1 MLITQ
6 YCLVK
11 LAEIKLNGLI
21 LFDHP
26 AREPQEFLKSAY
38 RNLKINYPKF
48 FKMDTLSKLAFL
60 STEVLLKNQEI
71 LLRYDT
77 HEIGIILQ
85 NSTSSLETDE
95 KHQESINDRQN
106 YFPSPSVFV
115 YTLPNIM
122 VGEIAIKHKI
132 QGENAVLITDKPDA
146 VQLYDYV
153 DELFLQNRVKC
164 CITGRVE
171 SYGGKMSA
179 ILMLVEIGERAI
191 SFVEPEE
198 MFIFGLSN
206 FERIFNE
213 AL

>member
-11 LAEIKLNGLI
+11 LPVIKHNGSI
-21 LFDHP
+21 IFNHP

-38 RNLKINYPKF
+38 RKLNINYPKF
-48 FKMDTLSKLAFL
+48 FKMDNLSKLAFL
-60 STEVLLKNQEI
+60 SAEILFRNQEI
-71 LLRYDT
+71 LHRYET
-77 HEIGIILQ
+77 YEIGIILQ
-85 NSTSSLETDE
+85 NSSSSLETDE

-132 QGENAVLITDKPDA
+132 QGENAVLISEKPDA
-146 VQLYDYV
+146 RPLYEYV
-153 DELFLQNRVKC
+153 DEIFFQNRVKC

-171 SYGGKMSA
+171 SYHGNMSA
-179 ILMLVEIGERAI
+179 CLMLVETEEKAI
-191 SFVEPEE
+191 AFVEPQE

-213 AL
+213 EI

>member
-1 MLITQ
+1 MLITR
-6 YCLVK
+6 YCLIK
-11 LAEIKLNGLI
+11 LPEIKLNGSI

-26 AREPQEFLKSAY
+26 AREPKEFLKSAY
-38 RNLKINYPKF
+38 RHLNINYPKF
-48 FKMDTLSKLAFL
+48 FKMDNLSKLAFL
-60 STEVLLKNQEI
+60 ATEVLLNNQEI
-71 LLRYDT
+71 LHRYDT

-95 KHQESINDRQN
+95 NHQESINDRQN
-106 YFPSPSVFV
+106 YFPSPSIFV

-122 VGEIAIKHKI
+122 VGEIAIRHKI
-132 QGENAVLITDKPDA
+132 QGENAVLITEKPDA
-146 VQLYDYV
+146 VQLFNYV
-153 DELFLQNRVKC
+153 NDIFLQNRAKC

-171 SYGGKMSA
+171 SYHGNMSA
-179 ILMLVEIGERAI
+179 CLMLVEIGERAI

-198 MFIFGLSN
+198 MFIFELSN

>member
-11 LAEIKLNGLI
+11 PPEIRLNGSVI
-21 LFDHP
+21 FDNP
-26 AREPQEFLKSAY
+26 TLEPPEFLKSAY
-38 RNLKINYPKF
+38 RNLNINYPKF
-48 FKMDTLSKLAFL
+48 FKMDALSKLAFL
-60 STEVLLKNQEI
+60 SAEVLLKNQEI
-71 LLRYDT
+71 THRYDA

-85 NSTSSLETDE
+85 NSSSSLETDE

-132 QGENAVLITDKPDA
+132 RGENTVLICERPDA
-146 VQLYDYV
+146 RQLYEYV
-153 DELFLQNRVKC
+153 YDNFLQNRFKC

-171 SYGGKMSA
+171 SYHSKMSVC
-179 ILMLVEIGERAI
+179 LMLVEKEETAT
-191 SFVEPEE
+191 SLVEPKE
-198 MFIFGLSN
+198 MCIFGLSN
-206 FERIFNE
+206 FERIFKK